1 MNGLSAATVDPA
13 LLAGTPRATTADFAR
28 TRAKDAAQ
36 KFEAQVLSVMLQ
48 QMFAGLS
55 TDGAF
60 GGGEGEQM
68 FRSVLTEAMGK
79 EMAKTGGVGIAD
91 SVQREI
97 LKLQG
102 LT

>member
-1 MNGLSAATVDPA
+1 MSGLSIATVDPS
-13 LLAGTPRATTADFAR
+13 LLAGTPRATTADLAR
-28 TRAKDAAQ
+28 NRAKDAAE

-48 QMFAGLS
+48 QMFAGLP
-55 TDGAF
+55 TDGPF

-68 FRSVLTEAMGK
+68 FRSVMTEVMGK
-79 EMAKTGGVGIAD
+79 EMAKTGGIGIAD
-91 SVQREI
+91 TVQREI

>member
-1 MNGLSAATVDPA
+1 MSPMSAAVVDPT
-13 LLAGTPRATTADFAR
+13 LLAGTPRATTADFAKA
-28 TRAKDAAQ
+28 RAKDAAQ

-55 TDGAF
+55 TDGPF
-60 GGGEGEQM
+60 GGGEGEEM

-79 EMAKTGGVGIAD
+79 EMARTGGIGIAD

>member
-1 MNGLSAATVDPA
+1 MNGLSAAVVDPT
-13 LLAGTPRATTADFAR
+13 LLAGTPRATTADLAR

-55 TDGAF
+55 TDGPF
-60 GGGEGEQM
+60 GGGEGEEM

-79 EMAKTGGVGIAD
+79 EMAKTGGIGIAD

>member
-1 MNGLSAATVDPA
+1 MNSLSAAMVDPA
-13 LLAGTPRATTADFAR
+13 LLSGPPRATTADLAR
-28 TRAKDAAQ
+28 NRAKDAAQ

-55 TDGAF
+55 TDGPF

-68 FRSVLTEAMGK
+68 FRSVMTEAMGK
-79 EMAKTGGVGIAD
+79 EMAKTGGIGIAD
-91 SVQREI
+91 TVQREI

-102 LT
+102 LS